1 MSATS
6 EGTDQNRAVEQLIA
20 LSRNAHQGVDLD
32 DPADYWYRLGQRNAY
47 AHAVGLTL
55 SNGVDD
61 VAFTVADRI
70 TGALSDGV
78 HELSAL
84 TMAASGRAPGDPTP
98 NSLTWT
104 GPQAFKTA
112 YGHLPGIDRDYGMRW
127 GERREQRISLRRT
140 AAASEGLLYAY
151 DPTWDEYAVISTHAP
166 ADVVESTFAKAVE
179 VDVHMTVPQFAELF
193 AGQLLAR
200 SSAMQRHPSRGVEL

>member
-98 NSLTWT
+98 NFTDL
-104 GPQAFKTA
+104 
-112 YGHLPGIDRDYGMRW
+112 DR
-127 GERREQRISLRRT
+127 
-140 AAASEGLLYAY
+140 AASVQGCLRTPAWHRPRLR
-151 DPTWDEYAVISTHAP
+151 HALGRTP
-166 ADVVESTFAKAVE
+166 RAAD
-179 VDVHMTVPQFAELF
+179 
-193 AGQLLAR
+193 LAAPHR
-200 SSAMQRHPSRGVEL
+200 RRQ